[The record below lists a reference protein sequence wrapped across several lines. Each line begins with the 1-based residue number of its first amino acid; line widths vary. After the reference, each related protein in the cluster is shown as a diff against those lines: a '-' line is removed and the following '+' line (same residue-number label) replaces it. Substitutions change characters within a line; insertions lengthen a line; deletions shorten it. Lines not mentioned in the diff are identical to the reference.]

1 LIPFVTDKPKRAD
14 TEAYWVSSVIGEGTR
29 DAGDPRAFDN
39 RTTAKIIAAYMEGQR
54 NDDATAS
61 LSTVHYRGG
70 ETEFRAGIQ
79 LLASNEP
86 TERAVGADVLAQ
98 LGWRDRAFLDESVA
112 ALLSALG
119 DRDVAVVQSAIF
131 ALGHRASPRAILA
144 LLPFVDHASTDLRYA
159 VVHGLMPHDT
169 PAVVEALSKLSGDT
183 DPDVRNWA
191 TFALGSQLESD
202 SPSLRKALRDR
213 LADSD
218 IEVRGEALV
227 GLARRHDPC
236 VATEV
241 MRELEGEFCGGWAIE
256 AAGLLGEAMF
266 LPALRTLGQRLT
278 GENAVLFR
286 GGLEEAIAACECR
299 LLDYNPTLQ

>member
-1 LIPFVTDKPKRAD
+1 VTDKPKRAD
-14 TEAYWVSSVIGEGTR
+14 TEAYWASAVIGEGTR
-29 DAGDPRAFDN
+29 DAGNRRASDH
-39 RTTAKIIAAYMEGQR
+39 RTTAEIIAAYMECQR

-61 LSTVHYRGG
+61 LSTVHFRGG

-79 LLASNEP
+79 LLDSHNP
-86 TERAVGADVLAQ
+86 LERVVGADVLAQ

-112 ALLSALG
+112 ALLSALS
-119 DRDVAVVQSAIF
+119 DQDVSVVQSAIF
-131 ALGHRASPRAILA
+131 ALGHRASPRSIPA

-169 PAVVEALSKLSGDT
+169 PAVVDALAKLSRDT

-218 IEVRGEALV
+218 PEVRGEALV
-227 GLARRHDPC
+227 GLARRHDAS

-241 MRELEGEFCGGWAIE
+241 MRELEGESYSGWAIE
-256 AAGLLGEAMF
+256 AAGLLGDAIF
-266 LPALRTLGQRLT
+266 LSALRTLGRRLS

-286 GGLEEAIAACECR
+286 GGLEEAIAACEHR
-299 LLDYNPTLQ
+299 LLDDSPTLQ

>member
-1 LIPFVTDKPKRAD
+1 MTDKPKRAD
-14 TEAYWVSSVIGEGTR
+14 TEAYWASAVIGEGIR
-29 DAGDPRAFDN
+29 DAGNRRAFDN
-39 RTTAKIIAAYMEGQR
+39 RTTAEIIAVYMECRR

-79 LLASNEP
+79 LLASNNP
-86 TERAVGADVLAQ
+86 MERVVGADVLAQ
-98 LGWRDRAFLDESVA
+98 LGWRDRAFLDETVA
-112 ALLSALG
+112 ALLSALS
-119 DRDVAVVQSAIF
+119 DQDVSVVQSAIF
-131 ALGHRASPRAILA
+131 ALGHRASPRAIPA

-169 PAVVEALSKLSGDT
+169 PEVVEALAKLSGDT

-202 SPSLRKALRDR
+202 SHSLRKALRDR

-218 IEVRGEALV
+218 PEVRGEALV
-227 GLARRHDPC
+227 GLARRHDSS

-241 MRELEGEFCGGWAIE
+241 MRELESDSYGGWAIE
-256 AAGLLGEAMF
+256 AAGLLGDAMF
-266 LPALRTLGQRLT
+266 LSALRTLRRRLT

-286 GGLEEAIAACECR
+286 GGLEEAIAACERR
-299 LLDYNPTLQ
+299 LLDDSPTLQ